1 MKRNLFL
8 FIMRMQMR
16 KILSLAA
23 ILNLAIL
30 AAWGQQK
37 SWTADNGN
45 GTFTNPLFYDEFSDP
60 DMIRVNDTFYL
71 VGTTM
76 HCNPGLVVLESKD
89 LVNWE
94 FCSYAFDRIPVDDS
108 RFRLEDGKEAYGQ
121 GIWAPCI
128 RYHEGKFYIFSN
140 INGIGMQIFVSENP
154 KGPWKHH
161 NMGGATHDVSVLFD
175 NGKIYAIYGYDEVH
189 CVEIKPDLSGFVEGS
204 DRCIIP
210 RGNAMGEGHHAYKIN
225 GRYYIISADYAPM
238 GRMMCARADKLEGP
252 YETRVISCRETM
264 GTEHSTWIT
273 NVPMDGA
280 MPEMKKW
287 KMEIRKPNV
296 SIR

>member
-94 FCSYAFDRIPVDDS
+94 FCSYA
-108 RFRLEDGKEAYGQ
+108 
-121 GIWAPCI
+121 
-128 RYHEGKFYIFSN
+128 
-140 INGIGMQIFVSENP
+140 
-154 KGPWKHH
+154 
-161 NMGGATHDVSVLFD
+161 
-175 NGKIYAIYGYDEVH
+175 
-189 CVEIKPDLSGFVEGS
+189 SG
-204 DRCIIP
+204 R
-210 RGNAMGEGHHAYKIN
+210 
-225 GRYYIISADYAPM
+225 
-238 GRMMCARADKLEGP
+238 
-252 YETRVISCRETM
+252 
-264 GTEHSTWIT
+264 
-273 NVPMDGA
+273 
-280 MPEMKKW
+280 
-287 KMEIRKPNV
+287 
-296 SIR
+296 

>member
-23 ILNLAIL
+23 ILNLTIL

-108 RFRLEDGKEAYGQ
+108 RFRLEGGKEAYGQ

-140 INGIGMQIFVSENP
+140 INGIGMQILFP
-154 KGPWKHH
+154 KIRK
-161 NMGGATHDVSVLFD
+161 
-175 NGKIYAIYGYDEVH
+175 VH
-189 CVEIKPDLSGFVEGS
+189 GNTTIWEGL
-204 DRCIIP
+204 P
-210 RGNAMGEGHHAYKIN
+210 TMY
-225 GRYYIISADYAPM
+225 
-238 GRMMCARADKLEGP
+238 P
-252 YETRVISCRETM
+252 YCLTM
-264 GTEHSTWIT
+264 GKYMRFT
-273 NVPMDGA
+273 A
-280 MPEMKKW
+280 MMRFIVLKS
-287 KMEIRKPNV
+287 NQT
-296 SIR
+296 

>member
-8 FIMRMQMR
+8 FTMRMQMR

-108 RFRLEDGKEAYGQ
+108 RFRLEG
-121 GIWAPCI
+121 
-128 RYHEGKFYIFSN
+128 
-140 INGIGMQIFVSENP
+140 
-154 KGPWKHH
+154 
-161 NMGGATHDVSVLFD
+161 
-175 NGKIYAIYGYDEVH
+175 
-189 CVEIKPDLSGFVEGS
+189 
-204 DRCIIP
+204 
-210 RGNAMGEGHHAYKIN
+210 
-225 GRYYIISADYAPM
+225 
-238 GRMMCARADKLEGP
+238 
-252 YETRVISCRETM
+252 
-264 GTEHSTWIT
+264 
-273 NVPMDGA
+273 
-280 MPEMKKW
+280 
-287 KMEIRKPNV
+287 
-296 SIR
+296 